1 MEKDTAVI
9 SRYHYKRGY
18 YIEVV
23 TQIPSIGNR
32 DYWLC
37 NQGSDNKLFM
47 FSDEFKSVKSEEY
60 LIAGN
65 LLESIKK
72 YERVSLNLQS
82 EATEERKLYGKT
94 VKEKTD

>member
-9 SRYHYKRGY
+9 SRYHYKKGY

-32 DYWLC
+32 GYWLC
-37 NQGSDNKLFM
+37 NRDSDNKLFM
-47 FSDEFKSVKSEEY
+47 FSDDFKNVESEEY

-65 LLESIKK
+65 VLDAIKK
-72 YERVSLNLQS
+72 YERVSC
-82 EATEERKLYGKT
+82 
-94 VKEKTD
+94 